1 MLEHA
6 TTHASTTAILAW
18 LLRARMPAIT
28 LNPVDGSIPLDYGPT
43 YRIVL
48 MVFVLLTAA
57 MLVGIG
63 VVFWGDAPAFAIAVG
78 IFGAMWFGFVYGAYD
93 AFCVTMKASSR
104 GLESKSPLTGHR
116 VLPWESITRVTY
128 GSTGNWYRFKSE
140 WGWSIRVSI
149 YRNGLRSFSALVSA
163 NIGRSPARAHLRR
176 STCTLRER

>member
-18 LLRARMPAIT
+18 LLRARKTVVTPD
-28 LNPVDGSIPLDYGPT
+28 PVDGSIPLDYGPT

-48 MVFVLLTAA
+48 IVFVLLATA
-57 MLVGIG
+57 MLTGIG
-63 VVFWGDAPAFAIAVG
+63 VVFWGDAPALSISVG
-78 IFGAMWFGFVYGAYD
+78 IFGAMWLAFLYGTYD

-116 VLPWESITRVTY
+116 VLPWESITRVPY

-163 NIGRSPARAHLRR
+163 NIGRSPARMTPSSFYAH
-176 STCTLRER
+176 TT